1 MTTLKRAGGAMCGE
15 RLLRANQKS
24 PFARARVGIAAAQ
37 SRHFLNNIF
46 EKTAYFAPQVLR

>member
-1 MTTLKRAGGAMCGE
+1 MCGE

-24 PFARARVGIAAAQ
+24 PFASARVGIPAAQ